1 MDSHHLKK
9 NETNGKKKKNL
20 RRSKN
25 PTSGNMESELNLWT
39 RRNERKCLGK
49 KRDQVC
55 AELNSLFSVHFHFI
69 LWSLSFPNVILTSHF
84 SKQIRLSVD
93 ILTLFILSG
102 VDTPLWSISRMLT
115 FNLTSA
121 QLAHHHTILSP
132 NK

>member
-1 MDSHHLKK
+1 MF
-9 NETNGKKKKNL
+9 
-20 RRSKN
+20 R
-25 PTSGNMESELNLWT
+25 
-39 RRNERKCLGK
+39 K

-55 AELNSLFSVHFHFI
+55 AELEIHCSQFHFH
-69 LWSLSFPNVILTSHF
+69 LLHHDVLLSSPNVILTSHF

-115 FNLTSA
+115 LNLTSA

-132 NK
+132 NKVAEVF